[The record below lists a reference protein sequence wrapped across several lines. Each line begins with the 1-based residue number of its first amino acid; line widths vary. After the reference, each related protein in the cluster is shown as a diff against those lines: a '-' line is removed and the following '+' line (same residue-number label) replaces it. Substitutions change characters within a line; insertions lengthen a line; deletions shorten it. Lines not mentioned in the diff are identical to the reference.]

1 MIIPSKI
8 RIGGQDVSIVNE
20 ERLDDDILGK
30 ICLAEGVLHI
40 ADNFSNRKQS
50 ESSKINT
57 FIHEVV
63 HGVLDTMGE
72 FELSKNEKFVC
83 AFASLLVDPIED
95 IINANNGH
103 SINEANNERWINVW
117 HYARVRPKDNSEIL
131 IKWNIKGNSGYES
144 YYTSTIENWEKFLEK
159 YGVSRWAYIS
169 DLLPKQFGNSEQLK
183 RDDNNKIAQ
192 L

>member
-8 RIGGQDVSIVNE
+8 RIGGQDISIVNE

-83 AFASLLVDPIED
+83 TFSSFLVDTIEE
-95 IINANNGH
+95 IVK
-103 SINEANNERWINVW
+103 ANNE
-117 HYARVRPKDNSEIL
+117 H
-131 IKWNIKGNSGYES
+131 
-144 YYTSTIENWEKFLEK
+144 TIMRLQ
-159 YGVSRWAYIS
+159 GVTAPLS
-169 DLLPKQFGNSEQLK
+169 DT
-183 RDDNNKIAQ
+183 NKTED
-192 L
+192 

>member
-8 RIGGQDVSIVNE
+8 RIGGQDVSIVND

-40 ADNFSNRKQS
+40 ADNFNNSKQC

-83 AFASLLVDPIED
+83 TFASLLVDTIEE
-95 IINANNGH
+95 IAKV
-103 SINEANNERWINVW
+103 NNEHTIMRLQGVT
-117 HYARVRPKDNSEIL
+117 
-131 IKWNIKGNSGYES
+131 
-144 YYTSTIENWEKFLEK
+144 TS
-159 YGVSRWAYIS
+159 IS
-169 DLLPKQFGNSEQLK
+169 DT
-183 RDDNNKIAQ
+183 NKTEE
-192 L
+192 

>member
-1 MIIPSKI
+1 MIMIIPSKI
-8 RIGGQDVSIVNE
+8 RIGGQDISVVNK

-83 AFASLLVDPIED
+83 TFASLLVD
-95 IINANNGH
+95 
-103 SINEANNERWINVW
+103 
-117 HYARVRPKDNSEIL
+117 
-131 IKWNIKGNSGYES
+131 
-144 YYTSTIENWEKFLEK
+144 TIEEIVKANKMVHL
-159 YGVSRWAYIS
+159 S
-169 DLLPKQFGNSEQLK
+169 DI
-183 RDDNNKIAQ
+183 NKTEE
-192 L
+192 